1 MIDGAPTAQA
11 YVTREQ
17 RAASIARVLALALL
31 LGLAGWAW
39 RMSWG
44 PARTLHA
51 LVLWL
56 FLTSP
61 VVHPWYLLWLLPW
74 TAEVRNRAGWVWCG
88 AVVLAFAAP
97 AFEAST
103 GAWRDAIEVRVVQYA
118 VVFGALVFD
127 STAKRHL
134 VSERS

>member
-17 RAASIARVLALALL
+17 RAASITRGLALALL

-74 TAEVRNRAGWVWCG
+74 TAEVGAEPAGYGAARWC
-88 AVVLAFAAP
+88 
-97 AFEAST
+97 
-103 GAWRDAIEVRVVQYA
+103 WRSLRR
-118 VVFGALVFD
+118 L
-127 STAKRHL
+127 
-134 VSERS
+134 